1 MKTATLLTSIATATS
16 LAAGQEIQSKPFN
29 LVLQSAN
36 KSLHGLALSTCHT
49 GAAIESLCLY
59 SKDGSIFHHNTTEGV
74 QPGPGG
80 LPGLLTWELPS
91 QPPIPSSMTLNVDP
105 STNVALPLF
114 FPGNSNAQWVGFDRN
129 HEMNIATY
137 VDDTKSPPSGQRS
150 RALKTWHVCETYFA
164 GYRYR
169 TLAWVLGTGKPQN
182 PSCAKV
188 QVKRK
193 FV

>member
-1 MKTATLLTSIATATS
+1 MKTTLLISIATATG

-29 LVLQSAN
+29 LILQSAN

-91 QPPIPSSMTLNVDP
+91 RKLHSRFLRIILGISIITHPTSQ
-105 STNVALPLF
+105 
-114 FPGNSNAQWVGFDRN
+114 
-129 HEMNIATY
+129 
-137 VDDTKSPPSGQRS
+137 SPRS
-150 RALKTWHVCETYFA
+150 HH
-164 GYRYR
+164 
-169 TLAWVLGTGKPQN
+169 P
-182 PSCAKV
+182 
-188 QVKRK
+188 
-193 FV
+193 